1 MKLVFFAGK
10 GGVGKSTNSAIFAYK
25 TAAAGKSV
33 ILNSIDPAHNLH
45 DIFEIKL
52 SAKPKEL
59 APRFK
64 VIETELSD
72 WVKKYLKETED
83 TFKSVYKYQ
92 EAFNLHKYFKT
103 LRYSPGLEEYAVL
116 LAIKDTLK
124 KYADNDY
131 IVFDTPPTALTMKFL
146 ALPQVNLL
154 WLEELKKFREMILHK
169 KEIIAKINSG
179 HKNKEKQTDLILN
192 KLNEMIDDN
201 RQLNELLQNTD
212 VCSVVL
218 VKNPDSLSLS
228 ESSDIIEELKNLK
241 IPLAKVIVNKCD
253 EPTELEQRLRVN
265 LDKSGFSDTKILYLS
280 SQCREVTGLDTL
292 ADIEVPDGYT
302 ED

>member
-92 EAFNLHKYFKT
+92 EAFNLHK
-103 LRYSPGLEEYAVL
+103 
-116 LAIKDTLK
+116 
-124 KYADNDY
+124 
-131 IVFDTPPTALTMKFL
+131 
-146 ALPQVNLL
+146 
-154 WLEELKKFREMILHK
+154 
-169 KEIIAKINSG
+169 
-179 HKNKEKQTDLILN
+179 
-192 KLNEMIDDN
+192 
-201 RQLNELLQNTD
+201 
-212 VCSVVL
+212 
-218 VKNPDSLSLS
+218 
-228 ESSDIIEELKNLK
+228 
-241 IPLAKVIVNKCD
+241 
-253 EPTELEQRLRVN
+253 
-265 LDKSGFSDTKILYLS
+265 
-280 SQCREVTGLDTL
+280 
-292 ADIEVPDGYT
+292 
-302 ED
+302 